1 MYVHFFDSDVRAAVC
16 DVQGELFHFPATAG
30 NAVVDFNVFRHTVD
44 ESERFKNVARDD
56 GNFNGRADFAI
67 DDFISDRRGDCKR
80 AHARAVVYAF
90 DEITFFNA
98 GDKFFKG
105 VVAAFDIGIRHSYD
119 RLELA
124 IHCAGVARKFFVKRG
139 GSRCG
144 MKSSRKD
151 TVFNEISLFTF
162 CAFVVVRDVSAA
174 EIRAAVDN
182 RQQIGA
188 DFFCRVSIP
197 LPWFRR
203 QA

>member
-1 MYVHFFDSDVRAAVC
+1 M
-16 DVQGELFHFPATAG
+16 
-30 NAVVDFNVFRHTVD
+30 
-44 ESERFKNVARDD
+44 
-56 GNFNGRADFAI
+56 
-67 DDFISDRRGDCKR
+67 
-80 AHARAVVYAF
+80 VYAF
-90 DEITFFNA
+90 DEITLFNA

-105 VVAAFDIGIRHSYD
+105 VVAAFDIGICHSYD

-124 IHCAGVARKFFVKRG
+124 IHCASVARKFFVKRG

-162 CAFVVVRDVSAA
+162 CAFVVVRDISAS

-188 DFFCRVSIP
+188 NFFAEFPFFCHGFVAKHEVG
-197 LPWFRR
+197 FRFMAEGFMCENACR
-203 QA
+203 KGR